1 MDEGNLFGCS
11 FFLFFAQYLLSR
23 SWPYIVAILVRDVS
37 TRMMGGWRANF
48 GFICKV
54 REEGFVGEFF

>member
-1 MDEGNLFGCS
+1 M
-11 FFLFFAQYLLSR
+11 
-23 SWPYIVAILVRDVS
+23 AILVRDVS

-54 REEGFVGEFF
+54 REEGFVGEFFGFFFGVDILAPFGQLLTRRFGRFVVYQ